1 MTSPCIDAVV
11 VAYRSADL
19 LPGCLAALRAESLIG
34 TITVVD
40 HGDDHSDLLAR
51 DNGADLVISD
61 PSNPGFGA
69 GQNIGAGSG
78 ELPFILLCNP
88 DARILPGVVQQ
99 GLELLTD
106 MNTMAAVQGV
116 IADPDSGAID
126 RSAGDELGP
135 LHLWSRALGLKR
147 LARFSVARR
156 LAHMAGVGD
165 AVDRVPTEIKE
176 VETLAATAPLIRRSA
191 FESIGGFDD
200 SYFLYGEDLDLCRR
214 LRAGGWHLMTLPS
227 PWAQH
232 REGASSSTT
241 ATRERVWWGGTI
253 RFAAQWW
260 SPRRW
265 RASLTASAVA
275 AIRFGHGRPGVT
287 RANWRLMV
295 TEPRRARSAKPR

>member
-1 MTSPCIDAVV
+1 MTSPRVDAVV
-11 VAYRSADL
+11 VTYRSADQ
-19 LPGCLAALRAESLIG
+19 LPGCMAALRAESLIG

-40 HGDDHSDLLAR
+40 HGDDCSDLLAR
-51 DNGADLVISD
+51 DSGADLVISD

-69 GQNIGAGSG
+69 GQNLGAGSG

-88 DARILPGVVQQ
+88 DARILPGVIQQ
-99 GLELLTD
+99 GLAVLD
-106 MNTMAAVQGV
+106 QRNPIAAVQGV
-116 IADPDSGAID
+116 IADPDSGAVD

-147 LARFSVARR
+147 LARYPVARR
-156 LAHMAGVGD
+156 LARVAGMGD
-165 AVDRVPTEIKE
+165 TIDRVPAEITE

-191 FESIGGFDD
+191 FESVGGFDD

-214 LRAGGWHLMTLPS
+214 LRADGWRLVTLPS

-241 ATRERVWWGGTI
+241 TARERAWWGGTI

-260 SPRRW
+260 TPSRW
-265 RASLTASAVA
+265 RAALAASAVA
-275 AIRFGHGRPGVT
+275 AVRFGQGRPGVT
-287 RANWRLMV
+287 KANWRSMV
-295 TEPRRARSAKPR
+295 TEPRRTRSAAKR